1 MIRVICLLIGYL
13 CGLLQSGFIVGKFK
27 GIDIRNHG
35 SKNAGTTNVLRTM
48 GLKYALIVFLLD
60 ALKCG
65 LAIIIVK
72 MIFGGEYGGII
83 KLLQIYAALGV
94 ILGHNYPFYMNF
106 RGGKGI
112 AATAGLVVFGFPPII
127 TLISIIVFF
136 TTFFVTHYVSL
147 GSLFL
152 YVGLIIEV
160 VLLGEYSIRHSDGL
174 EQIKFFKFDTISA
187 RASLNEFYII
197 LFILAVIA
205 FVRHKENIKRLL
217 SGTER
222 KTYLKGKPE
231 LDVDKKEN

>member
-136 TTFFVTHYVSL
+136 TTFFVNVFDVIQISIGSFVS
-147 GSLFL
+147 
-152 YVGLIIEV
+152 
-160 VLLGEYSIRHSDGL
+160 
-174 EQIKFFKFDTISA
+174 
-187 RASLNEFYII
+187 
-197 LFILAVIA
+197 
-205 FVRHKENIKRLL
+205 
-217 SGTER
+217 ER
-222 KTYLKGKPE
+222 YCI
-231 LDVDKKEN
+231 NFSS